1 MMSLEGILEE
11 CIQKGREVEDKIKK
25 ISDDARL
32 EKLKLDKEYKKKA
45 REDEKMFAVKRKYN
59 DIRKPLYNQRKELIK
74 SIPDFWPTAILNF
87 SGLQKFLSKHDK
99 EEIIKFLNSVVVED
113 GAITFFFDEK
123 NPHFKNTHLTAVYS
137 RTDKGIVHKK
147 GTIILWKDATTGS
160 KNEIP
165 GRYPP
170 LTDIQKKSFF
180 TRFFEPKRKTPQK
193 PFDEMLKKIEERLW
207 PSALSYFLNW
217 GITALEAEKGI
228 KHKIALD
235 ELKIIQRKLRKI
247 DVEEYHESIEVE
259 QEFGKKARELQVP
272 IEQKC
277 HEDQRPLYQE
287 RNEIVE
293 KFPNFW
299 LLAFLSHYALG
310 DLFSEEDQKIFR
322 FVKSMYV
329 EDEEDVVSGYRITLN
344 FNKNPYFTNT
354 SLTKKIS
361 FRKDGVTN
369 LSAVDI
375 KWEVKMDI
383 ATEYQHDTSVTNT
396 SFFTWFCAPRV
407 LKPAYHD
414 EVCGLIKDE
423 LWPNAVKY
431 FSNENESDEEDEPP
445 KRRRGITQPAF
456 I

>member
-1 MMSLEGILEE
+1 MMSIEDILDI
-11 CIQKGREVEDKIKK
+11 CIEKGREVEDKIKK

-32 EKLKLDKEYKKKA
+32 EKLKLDEEYKKKA
-45 REDEKMFAVKRKYN
+45 REGEEMFAVKRKYN
-59 DIRKPLYNQRKELIK
+59 DIRKPLYEERKELIK
-74 SIPDFWPTAILNF
+74 SIPDFWPTAILNY
-87 SGLQKFLSKHDK
+87 SGLRRFLSKHDK
-99 EEIIKFLNSVVVED
+99 EEIIMFLNSVIVED

-137 RTDKGIVHKK
+137 RTDKGIVQKE
-147 GTIILWKDATTGS
+147 GTKILWKDTTTGS
-160 KNEIP
+160 ENEIP
-165 GRYPP
+165 GRYHS
-170 LTDIQKKSFF
+170 LTDVQKKSFF
-180 TRFFEPKRKTPQK
+180 TLFFELKRKTPRK
-193 PFDEMLKKIEERLW
+193 PFDVLLKKIEERLW
-207 PSALSYFLNW
+207 PTALSYFLNW
-217 GITALEAEKGI
+217 EITALEAEKGI

-235 ELKIIQRKLRKI
+235 ELKIIHRKLERI
-247 DVEEYHESIEVE
+247 NDEEYRESEAVE

-277 HEDQRPLYQE
+277 NKDQRPLYQE

-329 EDEEDVVSGYRITLN
+329 EDEEDVVSGYKITFN
-344 FNKNPYFTNT
+344 FNRNPYFTNT

-361 FRKDGVTN
+361 FFEDGVAN

-383 ATEYQHDTSVTNT
+383 ATEYQHDTSVTNIR
-396 SFFTWFCAPRV
+396 CV
-407 LKPAYHD
+407 
-414 EVCGLIKDE
+414 G
-423 LWPNAVKY
+423 
-431 FSNENESDEEDEPP
+431 
-445 KRRRGITQPAF
+445 
-456 I
+456 